1 MWGSWFAVTVSGFAA
16 VLLLIV
22 AAATAWTPLFAIG
35 IAAIVMAGFAIYF
48 AIRGGRAEADAGSS
62 EVDEQPASREPEH
75 RPRETQGSEVAG
87 GIWGEKREA

>member
-1 MWGSWFAVTVSGFAA
+1 
-16 VLLLIV
+16 
-22 AAATAWTPLFAIG
+22 
-35 IAAIVMAGFAIYF
+35 MAGFAIYF

-62 EVDEQPASREPEH
+62 EVDEQPAAREPEH